1 MYEGLSNI
9 EAIDRLKRYGY
20 NELPSSKPKSLTKIV
35 LEVIKEPMFLLLLS
49 AGAVYIG
56 LGDYSEGIVLLS
68 WVLII
73 IYITYFQ
80 HRKTERSLDVLKQL
94 SAPRALVIRDGMEQ
108 RIAGREVVPGDLL
121 ILHEG
126 DRIPADATLVENNNV
141 LIDESLLT
149 GESVPVRKDI
159 NSAENRI
166 FSGSLVVNGSCLA
179 LVDVTGKHTA
189 FGKIGIS
196 LSSIK
201 RGATRLQSE
210 MKVLIRNLFIAGI
223 LISTL
228 VVGAFYLSRGDFLQS
243 LLNGLAASMALLP
256 EEFPVV
262 LTIFLALGA
271 WRLSKKNVLT
281 RDPSAIETL
290 GSATVLCSD
299 KTGTITQNKMSIALL
314 WDGKDEFN
322 SEELEKSPLCKEH
335 LRTLYFASNERSIDP
350 MEKAIA
356 DKYQAINTPINMELI
371 KEYTLSTGL
380 FAMTRVL
387 RLDQSTVMAF
397 CKGAPEA
404 VLSICGMSK
413 TDIDRE
419 LLKLEEF
426 AGKGYRVL
434 AFASGA
440 VDEDEL
446 PNAQTGL
453 TLSYNGMVCFEDPI
467 RAEVPNSVLECNKAG
482 IQVIMITGDYPL
494 TARSIAHQIG
504 LPNHDKVISGPD
516 LDALS
521 EEELQKEIID
531 TRVFARIVPE
541 QKMRIVQAL
550 RANGHIVAMT
560 GDGIN
565 DAPALKSA
573 DIGIAMGMKGTDVA
587 REASSLV
594 LLDDN
599 FTSIVEAIRSGRRIY
614 DNLEKAM
621 SYIIAIHIPII
632 GLVLLPGFIPSLPIL
647 LMPLHIVFMELIID
661 PACSIAFESEQ
672 EEMGIMTRPPRPVN
686 KKFFG
691 WASMIKSM
699 SKGFLL
705 LAAVLAVF
713 LITLHE
719 GHSPDEVRAI
729 SFSTLIIGNLIMII
743 HSLSQTRDFISV
755 LRENNKA
762 LVFITLIAICILTLI
777 LSIPFLQDLFSM
789 QFPGYYHF
797 SVALA
802 AGLLLLLFLEGFKKF
817 NYIRGRNELENH
829 KQ

>member
-440 VDEDEL
+440 LDEDEL

-504 LPNHDKVISGPD
+504 LANHDKVISGPD